1 MKIRKPIVFYV
12 RPILLSA
19 LATSMVL
26 SFILFLSS
34 CKKDETPPAP
44 TPPTITSFSP
54 TSGNGPV
61 AGGTGTLVTITG
73 SNFSTTAAS
82 NQIKFNGTAATTA
95 SATATQLTATVPQGA
110 TTGKITVT
118 VNGLTA
124 TSSSDFVVNQSPTI
138 ASFTPASGLVGATV
152 TITGTNFSA
161 TAASNTVKFNNT
173 AATVSTATATQLTV
187 AIPASATTGKITVTV
202 NDLTATSAT
211 DFTVL
216 LPPTVTSFSPAYA
229 LPGASV
235 TVTGTNF
242 STTPANNAVTISNI
256 VATVTAATPTQL
268 TVTVPALATTGKISV
283 TTNTVTATSANNFEV
298 LKDIPRNGLI
308 AFYPFNGNANDASGN
323 NLNGTL
329 NGPLSTANRFGTTDK
344 AYNFNGTSDFISMG
358 NPPLLQISNT
368 ITLSGWINIDAYKA
382 GNSPMY
388 ILTKIFFDP
397 NQGGNPTKGYSV
409 YQDFTGGGTPTPTLG
424 VTGFSSLGLTL
435 SNFVGSTISTGTWIH
450 FTLIIDGKSWKF
462 YQNGV
467 FTHGTT
473 AVSTVNILDD
483 GSLGELVIGKY
494 SGGFFFDGNIDD
506 IAIYNRALSDA
517 EVTQLYNQTVSKY

>member
-1 MKIRKPIVFYV
+1 MKPVRSFAFYLKPFFF
-12 RPILLSA
+12 SA
-19 LATSMVL
+19 ITMSIVL
-26 SFILFLSS
+26 SLAMFLFS
-34 CKKDETPPAP
+34 CKKDDTPPAP
-44 TPPTITSFSP
+44 SPPTIASFSP
-54 TSGNGPV
+54 TSGNGPTT
-61 AGGTGTLVTITG
+61 GGAGTLVTITG

-82 NQIKFNGTAATTA
+82 NQIKFNGTEATTA

-110 TTGKITVT
+110 STGKITVT
-118 VNGLTA
+118 ANGLTA
-124 TSSSDFVVNQSPTI
+124 TSSTDFVVNQSPTI
-138 ASFTPASGLVGATV
+138 TSFTPASGLVGANV
-152 TITGTNFSA
+152 TIAGTNFS
-161 TAASNTVKFNNT
+161 TTPASNTVKFNNT
-173 AATVSTATATQLTV
+173 TATVSAATATQLTV
-187 AIPASATTGKITVTV
+187 TAPASATTGKITVTV
-202 NDLTATSAT
+202 NGLTATSAT

-229 LPGASV
+229 LPGAAV
-235 TVTGTNF
+235 TIIGTNF
-242 STTPANNAVTISNI
+242 STTPANNTVSINSIA
-256 VATVTAATPTQL
+256 ATVTAATATQL
-268 TVTVPALATTGKISV
+268 TVTIPALATTGKIAV
-283 TTNTVTATSANNFEV
+283 TTNTVTASSANDFEV
-298 LKDIPRNGLI
+298 LKDIPRTGLV

-329 NGPLSTANRFGTTDK
+329 NGPISIANRFGTIDK

-358 NPPLLQISNT
+358 NPPLLQINNT
-368 ITLSGWINIDAYKA
+368 ITISGWINIDAYKA
-382 GNSPMY
+382 GNAPMN

-397 NQGGNPTKGYSV
+397 NQGGNPTKGYTV
-409 YQDFTGGGTPTPTLG
+409 LQDFTGGGTPTLG

-435 SNFVGSTISTGTWIH
+435 SSFVGSTISISTWIH

-473 AVSTVNILDD
+473 VASTVNILDD
-483 GSLGELVIGKY
+483 GTVGELVIGKY